1 MVQMSS
7 TSSTSKGG
15 FTLCNAVA
23 SNEAIEKRQ
32 GRTMLLATWLHATH
46 LACLHY
52 AARLQRRDIHLS
64 PAHRVAPL
72 SHSNESVASGGG
84 IWESIYARRGFIFL
98 DMNKNHFHL
107 VIKKFKPIKSHKVS
121 LFYM

>member
-23 SNEAIEKRQ
+23 SNEAIEKGQ
-32 GRTMLLATWLHATH
+32 GRTMLLATRLHATP

-64 PAHRVAPL
+64 PAHRVASL
-72 SHSNESVASGGG
+72 SHSNESVAL
-84 IWESIYARRGFIFL
+84 ITNTLRVEARLWDPRVPTTQRYTNAFL
-98 DMNKNHFHL
+98 
-107 VIKKFKPIKSHKVS
+107 
-121 LFYM
+121 Y